1 MKSAK
6 VVRIFAFLTL
16 SAILSASS
24 TAQVKIR
31 SYQFDQTNV
40 TAGDPVQ
47 LKLVIET
54 DPSFGIHLGALDLR
68 DQPHIEANLPI
79 VKRLTPDL
87 QQGKAIYEII
97 YEIRAFLVGEH
108 KLPPLTIRI
117 ENKKGKEMQLET
129 PVHSFKIKK
138 TKPDDAMKIQ
148 PIKPPLTPGVNWLSI
163 LFILLLTLIATMGIS
178 LYRVKQSRVINK
190 PVETQTKQPAHEI
203 AYQRL
208 NQIEQ
213 KRLIETG
220 KVKIYHTKVSDTT
233 RCYITDRFGLAAS
246 ELTTRDLLRKLRT
259 QEEIS
264 TENLQKIR
272 HFFENCDLV
281 KFAKSQPSKAESHIR
296 LTEVREFI
304 ENTKQLL
311 TDFTN

>member
-79 VKRLTPDL
+79 VKRLTPDP
-87 QQGKAIYEII
+87 QQRKAIYEII

-117 ENKKGKEMQLET
+117 KNKKGKEMQLET
-129 PVHSFKIKK
+129 PVYSFKVKK
-138 TKPDDAMKIQ
+138 IKPDDAMKIQ
-148 PIKPPLTPGVNWLSI
+148 PIKLPLTPSVNWLSI
-163 LFILLLTLIATMGIS
+163 ILLILLLTLIPTIGIS
-178 LYRVKQSRVINK
+178 LYRVKQNRVINK
-190 PVETQTKQPAHEI
+190 PIETQTKQPAHEI
-203 AYQRL
+203 ACQRL

-220 KVKIYHTKVSDTT
+220 KVKTYHTKVSDTT
-233 RCYITDRFGLAAS
+233 RCYITDRFGIVAS
-246 ELTTRDLLRKLRT
+246 ELTTRDLLRKLST
-259 QEEIS
+259 QEEIN
-264 TENLQKIR
+264 TENFQKIR
-272 HFFENCDLV
+272 NFFENCDLV
-281 KFAKSQPSKAESHIR
+281 KFAKSQPRKAESHIR
-296 LTEVREFI
+296 MTEVREFI
-304 ENTKQLL
+304 ENTK
-311 TDFTN
+311 